1 MSSNNLDPIVAFEN
15 KKAMSIGTYAN
26 DQNWRDVSNAW
37 LAMAF
42 HKRYMYNFSSLGH
55 PIIQLPADMI
65 AFQEIVWDVK
75 PDLIIE
81 MGIAHGGSLIQSAA
95 MLAILEYCDAA
106 TAGTILDPA
115 KPHRMVLA
123 VDIDIRSHNRAA
135 IKNHPMAD
143 RIGMIEGSSVAP
155 DIIRRVLDYSN
166 GFKKILVC
174 LDSNHT
180 HDHVLAEL
188 EAYAPLTSIG
198 SYCLVFDTIV
208 ENLPQ
213 NTFPD
218 RPWAPGN
225 SPMTAVH
232 EYLEKLDN
240 NDVQGID
247 GGKLQF
253 ERDRLIEDK
262 LLLTSAP
269 KGYLKRN

>member
-1 MSSNNLDPIVAFEN
+1 
-15 KKAMSIGTYAN
+15 
-26 DQNWRDVSNAW
+26 
-37 LAMAF
+37 
-42 HKRYMYNFSSLGH
+42 
-55 PIIQLPADMI
+55 
-65 AFQEIVWDVK
+65 
-75 PDLIIE
+75 
-81 MGIAHGGSLIQSAA
+81 
-95 MLAILEYCDAA
+95 
-106 TAGTILDPA
+106 
-115 KPHRMVLA
+115 
-123 VDIDIRSHNRAA
+123 
-135 IKNHPMAD
+135 MAD